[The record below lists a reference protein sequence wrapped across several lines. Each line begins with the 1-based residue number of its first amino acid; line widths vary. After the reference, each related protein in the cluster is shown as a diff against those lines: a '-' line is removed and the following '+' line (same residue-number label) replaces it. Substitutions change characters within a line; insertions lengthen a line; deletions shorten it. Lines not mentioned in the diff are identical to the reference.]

1 MKYYFPHLYI
11 YICVCVCA
19 GGRGGECVCGCM
31 RVCGVCVCVC
41 TRTSFLVNWNRGPTG
56 LNKPKHVF
64 YVTMHVYNKW
74 IKQLMANRN
83 VLNYYFAQRNALNQT
98 T

>member
-1 MKYYFPHLYI
+1 VCVC
-11 YICVCVCA
+11 CVCVCVCCV
-19 GGRGGECVCGCM
+19 CVCGVCVCVVCVVFVC
-31 RVCGVCVCVC
+31 VCGVCVCVC

>member
-1 MKYYFPHLYI
+1 M
-11 YICVCVCA
+11 CVCVCV
-19 GGRGGECVCGCM
+19 CVCVVCVVCVVFVC
-31 RVCGVCVCVC
+31 VCGVCVCVC